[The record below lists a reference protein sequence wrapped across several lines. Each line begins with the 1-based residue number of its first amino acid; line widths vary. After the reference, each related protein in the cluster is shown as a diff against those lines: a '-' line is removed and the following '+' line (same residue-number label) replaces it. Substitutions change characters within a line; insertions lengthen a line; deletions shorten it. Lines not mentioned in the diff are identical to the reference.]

1 MIVDAGA
8 SSILVDGFNF
18 YPAAVGRVA
27 ERLRGDRRGKRFAW
41 ALANRD
47 AYRRELTDLVAAQRL
62 PIAIS
67 LC

>member
-1 MIVDAGA
+1 MLVDAGA

-27 ERLRGDRRGKRFAW
+27 KRLGAGPRGRRFAW

-62 PIAIS
+62 PITIS